1 MQWLHIFHETMAPSV
16 VDSSV
21 EIRHRLSSDS
31 EISVLGG
38 WLVSKVD
45 SIASSVQRRVIGLL
59 AVTDRQCALHGQLYY
74 EPFDSNK

>member
-1 MQWLHIFHETMAPSV
+1 MAAYV

-31 EISVLGG
+31 ETSVLGG

-45 SIASSVQRRVIGLL
+45 SIASSVQRRRVIGLL